1 MTKTINFLFA
11 FLFLVPVS
19 VFAEEEHLFGQWT
32 AAFINGKFGKDSP
45 WNYMFEA
52 NIRSSQYPKAFNN
65 EGYDIGSVPIR
76 LGFGYQIDKENSV
89 MLGYLYQYSQPPY
102 AKKDINE
109 NRAWQQYMNVQDFK
123 EDGKLQLRTRFE
135 QRTIEEGSGTGLR
148 ARQQLKYT
156 YPIEKTWGL
165 AVSEELF
172 VNLNDVS
179 WGPVAGIDQNRFFIG
194 PYVQVNQDVKVEVGY
209 QNVFVNKDL
218 VDDQMN
224 HIFTINI
231 YYNVPD

>member
-1 MTKTINFLFA
+1 MIKILLLLILLPFG
-11 FLFLVPVS
+11 

-52 NIRSSQYPKAFNN
+52 NIRSSQYPKAFHN

-89 MLGYLYQYSQPPY
+89 MGGYLFQFSEPPY
-102 AKKDINE
+102 AKYSVYE
-109 NRAWQQYMNVQDFK
+109 NRVWQQYQNVQDFK
-123 EDGKLQLRTRFE
+123 EDGKLQFRSRLE
-135 QRTIEEGSGTGLR
+135 QRTVTTSDDVGIR
-148 ARQQLKYT
+148 IRQQIKYS
-156 YPIEKTWGL
+156 YPMNKTWGF
-165 AVSEELF
+165 AISEEAF
-172 VNLNDVS
+172 VNCNTVNF
-179 WGPVAGIDQNRFFIG
+179 GPVAGFDQNRFFIG
-194 PYVQVNQDVKVEVGY
+194 PYVQLNQDIKVEIGY
-209 QNVFVNKDL
+209 QNVFISKDL

-224 HIFTINI
+224 HIMAINL

>member
-1 MTKTINFLFA
+1 MKIILLILILLPFN
-11 FLFLVPVS
+11 
-19 VFAEEEHLFGQWT
+19 VFADTENLFGQWT
-32 AAFINGKFGKDSP
+32 ALFINGKFEKDSP

-52 NIRSSQYPKAFNN
+52 NIRSSQYPKSFNN
-65 EGYDIGSVPIR
+65 NGYDIGSVPIR

-89 MLGYLYQYSQPPY
+89 MIGYLYQYSQPPY

-123 EDGKLQLRTRFE
+123 EYGKLQLRNRFE
-135 QRTIEEGSGTGLR
+135 QRTIEEGYGTALR
-148 ARQQLKYT
+148 ARQQVKYT
-156 YPIEKTWGL
+156 YPFEKNWGL

-172 VNLNDVS
+172 VNLDDVS

-194 PYVQVNQDVKVEVGY
+194 PYIQLNQDVKIEVGY

-224 HIFTINI
+224 HIMAINL